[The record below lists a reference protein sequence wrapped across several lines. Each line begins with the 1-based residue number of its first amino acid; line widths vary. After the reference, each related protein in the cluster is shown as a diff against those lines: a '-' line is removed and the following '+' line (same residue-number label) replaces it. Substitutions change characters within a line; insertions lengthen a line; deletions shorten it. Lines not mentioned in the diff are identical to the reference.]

1 MNLSNLPTR
10 VTVTTFAATVIL
22 AIVVACGGSSEPK
35 HPSEVCSSDAAPGQ
49 TQDGGSLPPG
59 GPPSFP
65 YIFHGQFEVD
75 GEPGPAGI
83 PMFARIG
90 IAKSPAI
97 STGAGTYRNIIIGP
111 LVPDDIEAELQ
122 IFLGEPD
129 KSNVMADQAFTFTKV
144 NAPTTYMCDLS
155 FPRLP

>member
-1 MNLSNLPTR
+1 MNLSNLPIK
-10 VTVTTFAATVIL
+10 VTVATFAAAVIL
-22 AIVVACGGSSEPK
+22 VIVVACGGPSEPE
-35 HPSEVCSSDAAPGQ
+35 HPSEVCGSAAGTGQ

-65 YIFHGQFEVD
+65 YIFHGGFEVD
-75 GEPGPAGI
+75 GKPGPAGV

-90 IAKSPAI
+90 IAKSPLI

-129 KSNVMADQAFTFTKV
+129 QSNVMADQTFKFTKV
-144 NAPTTYMCDLS
+144 NVPTTYECDLS